1 MYIYRLHDEL
11 CVTIIIYYFI
21 LNPVACLRLIYG
33 QLHPFMRVA
42 RLLIIVNYVYIT
54 ILIDE
59 KN

>member
-1 MYIYRLHDEL
+1 MYIYRLHDKL
-11 CVTIIIYYFI
+11 CVTIIIYYYI
-21 LNPVACLRLIYG
+21 LSPVACLRLYG